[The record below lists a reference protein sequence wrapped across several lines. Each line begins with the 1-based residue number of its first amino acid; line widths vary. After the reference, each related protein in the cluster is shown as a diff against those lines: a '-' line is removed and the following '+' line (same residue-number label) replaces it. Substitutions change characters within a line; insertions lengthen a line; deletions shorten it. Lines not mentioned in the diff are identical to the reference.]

1 MVKKESSRNNAKR
14 EVAVTSTVVVVVVAA
29 PIFSNTNSVVRVD
42 LDQSYYVVIVA
53 VLEYNSTPQVESVV
67 VLS

>member
-1 MVKKESSRNNAKR
+1 MVKKESSRNNATR
-14 EVAVTSTVVVVVVAA
+14 EVAVTSNVVVVVVAA

-53 VLEYNSTPQVESVV
+53 VLEYNSTPLVESVV
-67 VLS
+67 LT